1 MLAIK
6 DVFEGNF
13 FNKIV
18 TFLVKLFYLYKK
30 SSKCLW
36 ELREYSEIIYKKSIP
51 KPAKVGGTCWIVH
64 KFRPMAIVLKNYG
77 IFISHLESLAHTD
90 SQSLKRAEIEGFANK
105 WKCSKFPLH
114 LAIYLDVLMPLK
126 VLRVSM
132 QKDEHDPV
140 TMLH

>member
-1 MLAIK
+1 MGIHRGLAVLLCENAPRLTIVNCFNHRFVLAIK

-13 FNKIV
+13 FDKIV

-64 KFRPMAIVLKNYG
+64 KFRAMAIVLENYG

-90 SQSLKRAEIEGFANK
+90 SQSLESRDRRLCKQVEM
-105 WKCSKFPLH
+105 S
-114 LAIYLDVLMPLK
+114 
-126 VLRVSM
+126 
-132 QKDEHDPV
+132 
-140 TMLH
+140 